1 MKDIIEPST
10 QPKLFGLELFL
21 DQLIKLEESQNL
33 PSKILLSGQKGQGK
47 STLAY
52 HFINYVLSKKEK
64 FEYNTKNFEINLDNH
79 SFKTIV
85 NGSNTNFFLIDITPE
100 KKNID
105 ILQIRQLINNLN
117 KSSFNDK
124 PRFVLIDNIEFLNT
138 NSLNALLKTLE
149 EPSTNTFFILIHN
162 NKKVLPTL
170 LSRCINFKISL
181 THNENLEVANKLFNG
196 QIYEKI
202 NPNLI
207 NYYFTPGNI
216 YNLIKYSELNN
227 YNLNKLNLREFL
239 KLIIND
245 KDFRKNKTINHLI
258 FDFVEFYFNKIN
270 SSLNLNVFDKYN
282 YFLKRIS
289 DTKKFNL
296 DEDSLFMEFES
307 KILND

>member
-1 MKDIIEPST
+1 M
-10 QPKLFGLELFL
+10 
-21 DQLIKLEESQNL
+21 
-33 PSKILLSGQKGQGK
+33 
-47 STLAY
+47 
-52 HFINYVLSKKEK
+52 
-64 FEYNTKNFEINLDNH
+64 
-79 SFKTIV
+79 
-85 NGSNTNFFLIDITPE
+85 
-100 KKNID
+100 
-105 ILQIRQLINNLN
+105 
-117 KSSFNDK
+117 
-124 PRFVLIDNIEFLNT
+124 
-138 NSLNALLKTLE
+138 
-149 EPSTNTFFILIHN
+149 
-162 NKKVLPTL
+162 
-170 LSRCINFKISL
+170 
-181 THNENLEVANKLFNG
+181 
-196 QIYEKI
+196 
-202 NPNLI
+202 I